1 MREFRF
7 VNLLGA
13 VGKIR
18 RETWEGREHLVV
30 PVVALVEGAV
40 RAMNAKGF
48 EMVRAEKF
56 GVAPFAWDGR
66 PLMAGH
72 PVAGKT
78 PISANDPRILA
89 RSFGRVHN
97 TRIDNKRLCME
108 AWIDV
113 EKARSMPESARVLE
127 RCEAHERGEANAKP
141 IEVSVGAGVTI
152 KDESGTWGDRAYR
165 GAWDVIM
172 PDHLALLAEDQVGAC
187 SVAMGCGALRAAM
200 LTEDG
205 IRHLEGEEIAAALR
219 GAEWDES
226 KHPRGEDG
234 RWVDED
240 GNALSMEAHA
250 DDPNNRVRIIGKK
263 MEHTGKIGKLRGVAP
278 SGHFAGVVDEAGNSL
293 GSYHQSDLEPVF
305 REMRSASKE
314 KPGGLMT
321 RLKQKAFEFLRLAQ
335 SPEEMS
341 DQDLRAKLG
350 KALAEMVPGFV
361 SVEAIWPVINPTRVV
376 YSCRDAEMPPA
387 GMNPADPYPMYTY
400 CREER
405 TFTLSDAGVVTIG
418 DTAIE
423 VQPAMYW
430 EPCDPEEEDMRG
442 LAARIHA
449 CAGRRH
455 SAADEE
461 MVQSVHDHSVRL
473 GATCAEPRAAAAHE
487 CPCKKKNNPIQEEDM
502 DRKQKIAAL
511 AANPHSAIKDVKVLE
526 TLDDATLMALQSS
539 ADAQGKAET
548 DLRAAQEALTQPVG
562 EDRLPA
568 EYRTMMA
575 DHRARETAE
584 HAGLVAQLRAAQTSY
599 SEDELKAMPLDGLR
613 KLAGAVRIP
622 AAPSFAGR
630 AVPRVASEGRSFAAP
645 DPYAPKLKALAA
657 GA

>member
-78 PISANDPRILA
+78 PISANDPRVLA

-97 TRIDNKRLCME
+97 TRLDNKRLCME

-127 RCEAHERGEANAKP
+127 RCEAHERGEAGAKP

-152 KDESGTWGDRAYR
+152 KDESGTWGDRAFR

-205 IRHLEGEEIAAALR
+205 EIRSLEGEEIEVALR
-219 GAEWDES
+219 SLGDKPGHVFHGNQYVTGQS
-226 KHPRGEDG
+226 VRFDG
-234 RWVDED
+234 R
-240 GNALSMEAHA
+240 SA
-250 DDPNNRVRIIGKK
+250 DDRVTGSMPVEIVNP
-263 MEHTGKIGKLRGVAP
+263 HSNAHLVASVTGKGKRQRAYDKEGRQHMPTATVKSSRGTV
-278 SGHFAGVVDEAGNSL
+278 FEA
-293 GSYHQSDLEPVF
+293 YHHTLKALEDD
-305 REMRSASKE
+305 
-314 KPGGLMT
+314 GGERPTFLN
-321 RLKQKAFEFLRLAQ
+321 RIKQKALEFLRLAQ
-335 SPEEMS
+335 TPDEMS
-341 DQDLRAKLG
+341 SSDLTGRLQKALEEAEPNLMGVQEFYPVSAPSFVVFAVKEPKERQPEQVPYPGYVDYDFCTYERPFTLNSDGSVTLGEGRTAVIPVVRWEPVPGEEDDEEDDLR
-350 KALAEMVPGFV
+350 
-361 SVEAIWPVINPTRVV
+361 
-376 YSCRDAEMPPA
+376 D
-387 GMNPADPYPMYTY
+387 
-400 CREER
+400 
-405 TFTLSDAGVVTIG
+405 
-418 DTAIE
+418 
-423 VQPAMYW
+423 
-430 EPCDPEEEDMRG
+430 
-442 LAARIHA
+442 LAARLTSL
-449 CAGRRH
+449 AGRRH

-461 MVQSVHDHSVRL
+461 MVQSVHDHAVRL

-511 AANPHSAIKDVKVLE
+511 AANPHSAIKDLKVLE
-526 TLDDATLMALQSS
+526 TLDEATLVALQAS
-539 ADAQGKAET
+539 ADAQAKAET
-548 DLRAAQEALTQPVG
+548 DLRSRSPSA
-562 EDRLPA
+562 
-568 EYRTMMA
+568 RTA
-575 DHRARETAE
+575 SRRSTA
-584 HAGLVAQLRAAQTSY
+584 
-599 SEDELKAMPLDGLR
+599 P
-613 KLAGAVRIP
+613 
-622 AAPSFAGR
+622 
-630 AVPRVASEGRSFAAP
+630 
-645 DPYAPKLKALAA
+645 
-657 GA
+657 